1 MPAGRVIC
9 ERVSAVTVKGN
20 KTSRLLPWEEKGRR
34 QGGDKGGARLFACSR
49 VSWATT
55 KGNKSGRLLPCARA
69 KKGCGI
75 APCRYNAIGPSS
87 ALKELGPIIDCDLV
101 AYGLEF
107 SGGTTR

>member
-9 ERVSAVTVKGN
+9 ERVSAVTAKGN
-20 KTSRLLPWEEKGRR
+20 KTARLLPWEEKGRR
-34 QGGDKGGARLFACSR
+34 QGGDKGGTRLFACSR
-49 VSWATT
+49 VSWAAT
-55 KGNKSGRLLPCARA
+55 KGNKSGRLLPCTRV

-87 ALKELGPIIDCDLV
+87 ALKELGPISDCDLV